1 MNNVTLIESVLGFDL
16 NAEIKSNDGQV
27 IRTGIRKTCIACQD
41 EYASVGTKLATK
53 HWFTHY
59 NQALL
64 DKIRDMRRNI
74 D

>member
-1 MNNVTLIESVLGFDL
+1 MNNMTVITSVLGLDL
-16 NAEIKSNDGQV
+16 KTELRDAEGNIVRS
-27 IRTGIRKTCIACQD
+27 GIRSTYIPKDMCEARI
-41 EYASVGTKLATK
+41 GTKLATK
-53 HWFTHY
+53 KWFTHY